1 MATIE
6 EVLEQDAS
14 PVWLGSLLVLLR
26 RRWWLVA
33 GSVAFALAI
42 ALLWL
47 RTAEYRYVAEL
58 QVVAAPTAGRDPGQA
73 GPLSGLA
80 VLAGIGGGEAAT
92 PYRLYLEGLQSREVA
107 RRLALDD
114 ALMRSVFAK
123 EWDASDR
130 RWRDPAG
137 PLERLGGSI
146 LAALAGRTSRWQAP
160 DAARLHAW
168 LQTNV
173 GLQQEPRKS
182 VGNMSV
188 LHRDPAFAA
197 RLLPLLDR
205 TINEWLRE
213 RALTRTRS
221 NIAYLQSR
229 LPTIAVAEHRQAL
242 LATLDDQQT
251 QLMQLGNPAA
261 YAADRFGM
269 AVVSPNPVSPKPLVV
284 VLAAV
289 VIGFMMGVLIVLV
302 SGLVRP

>member
-6 EVLEQDAS
+6 EVLERDTSA
-14 PVWLGSLLVLLR
+14 VWLGGLVALLR

-33 GSVAFALAI
+33 GSIGLALVAALV
-42 ALLWL
+42 WL
-47 RTAEYRYVAEL
+47 REAEYRYVAEL
-58 QVVAAPTAGRDPGQA
+58 QLVAAPTAGRDPGQA

-107 RRLALDD
+107 RRLATDE
-114 ALMRSVFAK
+114 ALMHSVFAE
-123 EWDASDR
+123 EWDDSAR
-130 RWRDPAG
+130 QWRDPVS
-137 PLERLGGSI
+137 PLERLGNSI
-146 LAALAGRTSRWQAP
+146 LAGLAGRTEGWHQP

-168 LQTNV
+168 LQRNV

-213 RALTRTRS
+213 RALSRTRS

-269 AVVSPNPVSPKPLVV
+269 AVVSPNPVSPKPIVV
-284 VLAAV
+284 VIAAL
-289 VIGFMMGVLIVLV
+289 VIGTMAGVLLVLV
-302 SGLVRP
+302 SGLVRA